1 MIPFKISLKI
11 VYFSKFPISFFREC
25 SFVTKALNAERA
37 GAVAVVITD
46 NEISNDQM
54 YIDMIDDNTDRTVEI
69 PATFLLGRDG

>member
-1 MIPFKISLKI
+1 MSKYHI
-11 VYFSKFPISFFREC
+11 VGNHMSRLISFFREC
-25 SFVTKALNAERA
+25 SFVTKTLNGQRA

-46 NEISNDQM
+46 NDISNDQM